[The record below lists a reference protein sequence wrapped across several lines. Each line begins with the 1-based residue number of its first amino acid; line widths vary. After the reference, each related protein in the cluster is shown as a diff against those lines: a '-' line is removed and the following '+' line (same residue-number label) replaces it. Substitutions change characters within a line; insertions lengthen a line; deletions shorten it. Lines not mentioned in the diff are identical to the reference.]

1 MDIKNIAEL
10 AKLVD
15 LCRKKGVESIRL
27 VGDEIE
33 FKLLEKPKQTRRK
46 RSKEAQAT
54 AEATEIPTYTEE
66 ELLLWSSTDHI
77 EGRTN

>member
-15 LCRKKGVESIRL
+15 LCRKKGIESIRV

-33 FKLLEKPKQTRRK
+33 FKLLEKPKQVRRK
-46 RSKEAQAT
+46 RSKTQSDQEIEAET
-54 AEATEIPTYTEE
+54 PFTEE
-66 ELLLWSSTDHI
+66 EILMWSSADRI
-77 EGRTN
+77 SDGTN